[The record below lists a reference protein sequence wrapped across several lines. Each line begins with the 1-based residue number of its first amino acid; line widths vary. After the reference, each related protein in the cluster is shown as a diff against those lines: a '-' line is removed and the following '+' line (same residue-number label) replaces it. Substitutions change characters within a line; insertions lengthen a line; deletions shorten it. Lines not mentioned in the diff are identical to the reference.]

1 MFKNWKFQIIYNR
14 RKFSAKGNPSKCF
27 MQLELG
33 IKLIKFVLKLQRLN
47 FLNYI
52 LNEDIDEMISQFYY
66 TMKEDSK
73 KGDYIGLINRD
84 KLYLGNHLTD
94 SEVKDLPRSTWK
106 RYIMETVTNDSLL
119 NIIEDNSS
127 KNKTKYIV
135 LVN

>member
-1 MFKNWKFQIIYNR
+1 MIKNWKFEILHYR
-14 RKFSAKGNPSKCF
+14 RKYSAKGNPSKCF

-52 LNEDIDEMISQFYY
+52 LNEDIDEMISQFYH

-106 RYIMETVTNDSLL
+106 RYIKETVTNASLL
-119 NIIEDNSS
+119 NLIEDNSS
-127 KNKTKYIV
+127 KN
-135 LVN
+135 

>member
-1 MFKNWKFQIIYNR
+1 MIKNWKFEILYYR
-14 RKFSAKGNPSKCF
+14 RKYSAKGNPSKCF

-52 LNEDIDEMISQFYY
+52 LNEDIDEMISQFYH

>member
-1 MFKNWKFQIIYNR
+1 MIKNWKFEILHYR
-14 RKFSAKGNPSKCF
+14 RKYSAKGNPSKCF

-33 IKLIKFVLKLQRLN
+33 IKPLKFVLKLQRLN

-52 LNEDIDEMISQFYY
+52 LNEDIDEMISQFYH

-73 KGDYIGLINRD
+73 KGDHIGLISRD

-106 RYIMETVTNDSLL
+106 RYIKETVTNASLL
-119 NIIEDNSS
+119 NLIEDNSS
-127 KNKTKYIV
+127 KN
-135 LVN
+135 